1 MRKVI
6 PFLLITMVILF
17 ACEQKPKQSGIELA
31 KMDTE
36 VRPQDDYYRYMN
48 GTWLNEFEIPAD
60 KSVYGSFEKLYDEAQ
75 ENLRIII
82 DEAGALT
89 DKAEGSTAQKVGDMY
104 ASYMD
109 SVKLDELGITPVQPE
124 LDKIKSLQSK
134 ADLVEYAGYLETLS
148 VRNLFSPF
156 IDQDQK
162 NSTQYIVNIYQSGL
176 SLPDRDYYLK
186 EDQRFVDLRA
196 DLVAHIEKMF
206 DLAGIANSQAKALRI
221 LEIEK
226 MLAENHW
233 TRVENRDPVKTYNK
247 MALADLNSM
256 MPNWD
261 WNLYANTA
269 GFGKEDSVN
278 VNQPSYLK
286 ALDGI
291 FAKVSLEDWKT
302 YYTWRVL
309 TGAARLLSNDFVVE
323 NFNMYRKKL
332 RGIQA
337 QRPRWERGVGT
348 VQGAMGELVGKL
360 YVERYFKPAAK
371 ERMKQLVENLKY
383 AMKMRIENLDWM
395 SDATKVKALEKLS
408 MFNAKIGYPDEWKD
422 YSELEIKKDD
432 LFGNVRR
439 ASLLDHK
446 REIEKLGKPI
456 DRNEWHM
463 TPQTVNAYYNSS
475 MNEVVFPAA
484 ILQPP
489 FFNMEADDAVNYGGI
504 GAVIGHEIT
513 HGFDDSGRQYNGDGN
528 LEDWWTEEDGEEF
541 VKRANL
547 MVEEYNAFNP
557 IDTMHVNGKLT
568 LGENVADLGGLTVAF
583 HAYKR
588 ALSGKE
594 APVIDGLTGDERFFL
609 GWAQVWGRKYRDE
622 ALRERLITDPHSPS
636 EYRTNGI
643 VSNMPEFYKVYQ
655 VKEGDK
661 LFRPKDKR
669 VKIW

>member
-6 PFLLITMVILF
+6 PFFVVTMLILF
-17 ACEQKPKQSGIELA
+17 ACEQKPKQSGIDLA

-60 KSVYGSFEKLYDEAQ
+60 KDNYGSFTKLYDEAQ
-75 ENLRIII
+75 ENLKAIIE
-82 DEAGALT
+82 DAAANS
-89 DKAEGSTAQKVGDMY
+89 DKADGSTSQKVGDMY

-109 SVKLDELGITPVQPE
+109 SVKLEELGVSPVQPE
-124 LDKIKSLQSK
+124 FDKIQSLKSK
-134 ADLVEYAGYLETLS
+134 ADLVKYVGYLETLS

-162 NSTQYIVNIYQSGL
+162 NSTQYLVNIYQSGL

-206 DLAGIANSQAKALRI
+206 ELAGIEDGQAKALRI
-221 LEIEK
+221 LEIER
-226 MLAENHW
+226 MLAEKHW

-247 MALADLNSM
+247 MALAELNGM

-261 WNLYANTA
+261 WNLYATAA
-269 GFGKEDSVN
+269 GFGTEDSLN
-278 VNQPSYLK
+278 VYQPSYLK

-302 YYTWRVL
+302 YYSWCVL
-309 TGAARLLSNDFVVE
+309 TRAARLLSNDFVVE

-332 RGIQA
+332 RGIEE
-337 QRPRWERGVGT
+337 QRPRWKRAVGT
-348 VQGAMGELVGKL
+348 VEGAMGELVGEL
-360 YVERYFKPAAK
+360 YVERHFKPAAK

-395 SDATKVKALEKLS
+395 GEETKAKALKKLS
-408 MFNAKIGYPDEWKD
+408 KFNAKIGYPDEWKD

-432 LFGNVRR
+432 LFGNVSRS
-439 ASLLDHK
+439 ALLEHK
-446 REIEKLGKPI
+446 REMAKLGKPI
-456 DRNEWHM
+456 DRGEWHM
-463 TPQTVNAYYNSS
+463 TPQTVNAYYNSG

-528 LEDWWTEEDGEEF
+528 LEDWWTKEDGEEF
-541 VKRANL
+541 VKRANV
-547 MVEEYNAFNP
+547 MVEQYNGYNP

-568 LGENVADLGGLTVAF
+568 LGENVADLGGLTVAY

-588 ALSGKE
+588 SLGGKK
-594 APVIDGLTGDERFFL
+594 APFIDGLTGDERFFL
-609 GWAQVWGRKYRDE
+609 GWAQVWGRQYRDE
-622 ALRERLITDPHSPS
+622 ALRDRLITDPHSPS

-643 VSNMPEFYKVYQ
+643 VANMPEFYKVYK
-655 VKEGDK
+655 VNEGDG
-661 LFRPKDKR
+661 LFRPEEER